1 MSDLENIADSYAFE
15 LGNTKDAVIKEILH
29 YDILQSLSQSDIVND
44 IVFQGGTS
52 LRLCYGNN
60 RHSEDLNFVLKDEKV
75 DFDEALFKEFEKI
88 FVSTIRNKYNL
99 EAELSYPKENEDFV
113 KKWTAK
119 VFLPISHRKAKI
131 NIEICDVPSY
141 DNKVM
146 NVINHYSLKN
156 NDDLIIRVESL
167 EEILA
172 DKILALG
179 CRKYIKYRDI
189 WDIKWLLDKNTSIN
203 LEWINNKISDYHASN
218 FPMKLAQK
226 LEELQENKEAHNNG
240 FINEMSRFVKPVLF
254 EKYKKLDFF
263 AETIDEVLENGENIL
278 ELLKEQEYTKYLRKR

>member
-1 MSDLENIADSYAFE
+1 MSDLENIAVSYALE

-29 YDILQSLSQSDIVND
+29 YDILQSLSQSDIAND

-52 LRLCYGNN
+52 LRLCYNN
-60 RHSEDLNFVLKDEKV
+60 SRHSEDLDFVLRDGGV
-75 DFDEALFKEFEKI
+75 DFDRVLFKEFEKI
-88 FVSTIRNKYNL
+88 FVDTMRAKYNL
-99 EAELSYPKENEDFV
+99 EAELSYPKENENFV

-119 VFLPISHRKAKI
+119 VFLPISNRKAKI

-146 NVINHYSLKN
+146 NIINHYSLKN
-156 NDDLIIRVESL
+156 SDDLMIRTESL

-189 WDIKWLLDKNTSIN
+189 WDIKWLLDKNTPIN
-203 LEWINNKISDYHASN
+203 LDWINNKIFDYRASD
-218 FPMKLAQK
+218 FPIKLAQK
-226 LEELQENKEAHNNG
+226 LEELQENKETHNNG

-254 EKYKKLDFF
+254 EKCKKFDFF
-263 AETIDEVLENGENIL
+263 EEAINGVLENGENVL
-278 ELLKEQEYTKYLRKR
+278 ELLKEQENMKYLRW